1 MCQIINALPKESIKT
16 PPTSDNTC
24 APKVIDSNRLEK
36 VIFNRYC
43 LIQDKI
49 YFIHGRKKNKI
60 MLIKAKDSEIE
71 SDPVSLDNISKDL
84 QLITRK
90 KWICKN
96 VWMVFLLIIILLI

>member
-1 MCQIINALPKESIKT
+1 MKATVS
-16 PPTSDNTC
+16 
-24 APKVIDSNRLEK
+24 
-36 VIFNRYC
+36 
-43 LIQDKI
+43 
-49 YFIHGRKKNKI
+49 YFLKSKI

-96 VWMVFLLIIILLI
+96 V

>member
-1 MCQIINALPKESIKT
+1 MPKESIKT
-16 PPTSDNTC
+16 PPTSDNTF

-49 YFIHGRKKNKI
+49 YFIHKRKKKNKI

-71 SDPVSLDNISKDL
+71 SYPVSLDNISKDL
-84 QLITRK
+84 QLIT
-90 KWICKN
+90 
-96 VWMVFLLIIILLI
+96 